1 MAHLYKMK
9 RSVKLICS
17 LLIVWTIN
25 SVAFSQDTLRILA
38 VGNSFS
44 EDAIENHLHQ
54 LARAAG
60 KVYIVGNL
68 FIPGCSLERH
78 WNNMQQNTPAY
89 SYRKISDNGIKTTI
103 EQQTLASALRDEKWD
118 YISFQQ
124 VSQLSGKIET
134 YFPYLNDLLKRARSL
149 VVNPDAQFIWHQTWA
164 YAQNA
169 THSGY
174 VNYNKNQLQMYNAIV
189 NTVSKVVK
197 QTAIKK
203 IVPAG
208 TAIQNART
216 SWLGDQ
222 FCRDGFHLI
231 RPLGSY
237 AAACTWFEALSGENV
252 IGNSYS
258 PEELAK
264 EEVIITQTAAHRAV
278 LYPFRISDMSDL

>member
-1 MAHLYKMK
+1 MTHRYEMK
-9 RSVKLICS
+9 GGLKLICS
-17 LLIVWTIN
+17 LLIIWTIN

-44 EDAIENHLHQ
+44 EDAVENHLHQ

-78 WNNMQQNTPAY
+78 WHNMKQNMPAY
-89 SYRKISDNGIKTTI
+89 SYRKISADGMKTTMDN
-103 EQQTLASALRDEKWD
+103 QTLASTIRNEKWD

-134 YFPYLNDLLKRARSL
+134 YFPYLNDLLNQARSL
-149 VVNPDAQFIWHQTWA
+149 AVNPNVQFIWHQTWA

-174 VNYNKNQLQMYNAIV
+174 VNYNKDQLQMYNAIV
-189 NTVSKVVK
+189 NTASKVVK
-197 QTAIKK
+197 KTI
-203 IVPAG
+203 IVKVIPSG
-208 TAIQNART
+208 TAIQNARA

-252 IGNSYS
+252 VGNPYF